1 MNFQILWGPP
11 LASRDGAERLVE
23 ALRSRAPPAHT
34 APRTC
39 HSQNRVVSVFP
50 NLLRPG
56 TRAFLKSPSILLQ
69 IPLKSPPNPLEIPLK
84 PPYVPQNFK
93 KPAIIS
99 LQNKPLFECR
109 NSTALS
115 RGFQGKSSHFFR
127 HPATVV
133 AHKYDIFFT
142 PRTPLGGSPNYKNKH
157 VSTHG

>member
-1 MNFQILWGPP
+1 MSPGKQLF
-11 LASRDGAERLVE
+11 GA
-23 ALRSRAPPAHT
+23 APHARSHT

-69 IPLKSPPNPLEIPLK
+69 IPLKSPPNPLETPLK
-84 PPYVPQNFK
+84 PPYMQGNFTK
-93 KPAIIS
+93 TAIIS

-109 NSTALS
+109 NSTARS

-127 HPATVV
+127 HAATVV
-133 AHKYDIFFT
+133 AHKYDTFFT
-142 PRTPLGGSPNYKNKH
+142 PRTPLRITLFRTKKEVYSACKFG
-157 VSTHG
+157 T